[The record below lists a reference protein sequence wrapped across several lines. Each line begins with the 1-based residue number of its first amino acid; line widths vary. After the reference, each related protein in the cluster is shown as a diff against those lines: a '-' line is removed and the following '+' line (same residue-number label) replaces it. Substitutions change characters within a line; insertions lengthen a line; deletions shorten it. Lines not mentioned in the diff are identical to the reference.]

1 MLSKRQKEILDF
13 LKEFIGTQGYAPS
26 LMEIAEHF
34 GLSSPATVHQHMK
47 ALADKGFIQRGWNRK
62 RHVEMLQPAAVSTDD
77 TAELPLMGRIAAG
90 QPIEAVADDE
100 TVSVP
105 RAMVGSRGKHYALQ
119 VNGQSMIDD
128 HILDG
133 DLVVIRHAET
143 ASDGETVVALID
155 GENATLK
162 RYYREGKR
170 IRLQP
175 ANESMEP
182 IVVDANAVQVQGVVV
197 ALLRR
202 Y

>member
-1 MLSKRQKEILDF
+1 MLSKRQKQILDF
-13 LKEFIGTQGYAPS
+13 VKDFIDREGYAPS
-26 LMEIAEHF
+26 LMEIAGHF

-47 ALADKGFIQRGWNRK
+47 ALEDKGFVQRGWNRK
-62 RHVEMLQPAAVSTDD
+62 RHIEMLQPAAVPVEESET
-77 TAELPLMGRIAAG
+77 LPLMGRIAAG

-100 TVSVP
+100 TVAVP
-105 RAMVGSRGKHYALQ
+105 RAMIGRRGRHYALQ

-133 DLVVIRHAET
+133 DLVIIRHAET
-143 ASDGETVVALID
+143 AADGETVVALID

-162 RYYREGKR
+162 RIYHEGKR

-175 ANESMEP
+175 ANESMKP
-182 IVVDANAVQVQGVVV
+182 IVVDASAVQVQGVVV